1 MKTQTKVFSV
11 LFLIVV
17 VLHIIGL
24 LYNDTLDFFTKPFIT
39 ISLAVVYL
47 SAVKKP
53 SFWYIS
59 ALFFS
64 FWGDTFLL
72 FKDQFFLLGLV
83 SFLIAHILYIKI
95 SSAYLKKIRIT
106 KIISASIPFILVF
119 GSIVLFIKD
128 NLGDILIPVI
138 IYGII
143 ISTFGTLTLLN
154 YLQQKSTENLWL
166 FLGAVIFIISD
177 SFLAINKFYEAR
189 EVYGVTIMITY
200 IVAQYLICKA
210 MIVKES

>member
-1 MKTQTKVFSV
+1 MKKQTKVFSV
-11 LFLIVV
+11 LFLIIV
-17 VLHIIGL
+17 VLHIFGL
-24 LYNDTLDFFTKPFIT
+24 LYNEILGVLTKPFIT
-39 ISLAVVYL
+39 ILLAVVYL

-72 FKDQFFLLGLV
+72 FKDQFFLYGLV
-83 SFLIAHILYIKI
+83 SFLVAHILYIKI
-95 SSAYLKKIRIT
+95 SSGYLRKISFA
-106 KIISASIPFILVF
+106 KIITASIPFILVF
-119 GSIVLFIKD
+119 GSIVLLIKD
-128 NLGDILIPVI
+128 NLGDMLIPVI

-143 ISTFGTLTLLN
+143 ISAFGTLSLLN
-154 YLQQKSTENLWL
+154 YQQQRTTENLWL
-166 FLGAVIFIISD
+166 FLGALIFIISD

-189 EVYGVTIMITY
+189 EMYGITIMITY

-210 MIVKES
+210 MIVKDS